1 MHRYKV
7 NLDTQTDLIR
17 FVDKATKLTVPVFL
31 TDSTNTFI
39 VNGKSVL
46 GALYAKA
53 EWGELWVSSE
63 KDIYSELLEFISE

>member
-7 NLDTQTDLIR
+7 NLDTQSSLMR
-17 FVDKATKLTVPVFL
+17 FVEAAIKVPEPVFI
-31 TDSTNTFI
+31 TDSTNTFV

-53 EWGELWVSSE
+53 EWSELWASCE
-63 KDIYSELLEFISE
+63 RDIYLEILEFISE